1 MSASEQVALIIGHRG
16 QDGTLLRER
25 LEAQGAS
32 VVGIGRPGIGHPA
45 DDKLVDVRDP
55 SAVAAFVASVRPT
68 EIYYLAGHHGSSE
81 TMSIESEPMDI
92 DAAWGTH
99 VAGFQSV
106 LDAIQALATP
116 VPVLLA
122 ASSLVYAPS
131 YSLIDESSPLRPDTM
146 YGVTKAAAVLLA
158 RERQE
163 QGQLVHTLILFP
175 HESGLRNESFVA
187 SKIVRTG
194 MRIASGSEERLIL
207 GDPNAMVD
215 WSMARD
221 VVAAMV
227 DVVRMKNPQELLVA
241 NGRPFSVHSLAS
253 EVFAL
258 LGLDI
263 DQHLDVRPDL
273 LKRPSTCRIASPKR
287 LRETLPWWPEHC
299 LPEFAARLVDEH
311 REATLRYKS

>member
-1 MSASEQVALIIGHRG
+1 MSSSERVALIIGHRG

-25 LEAQGAS
+25 LEAQGTT
-32 VVGIGRPGIGHPA
+32 VVGIGRPA
-45 DDKLVDVRDP
+45 DDELVDVRDP
-55 SAVAAFVASVRPT
+55 GAVAAFVASVLPT
-68 EIYYLAGHHGSSE
+68 EVYYLAGHHGSSE
-81 TMSIESEPMDI
+81 WMSIAGEPTDI

-106 LDAIQALATP
+106 LDAIQSLARP

-131 YSLIDESSPLRPDTM
+131 DSLIHESSPLRPDTI

-158 RERQE
+158 RERQKE
-163 QGQLVHTLILFP
+163 GQPVHTLILFP

-194 MRIASGSEERLIL
+194 MRIASGSGERLIL
-207 GDPNAMVD
+207 GDPHVMVD

-227 DVVRMKNPQELLVA
+227 DVVRMNSPQELLVA
-241 NGRPFSVHSLAS
+241 NGRPFSVHSLAR

-263 DQHLDVRPDL
+263 DQHLEVRPDL
-273 LKRPSTCRIASPKR
+273 LKRPSACRIASPKR
-287 LRETLPWWPEHC
+287 LRATLPWWPEHGVS
-299 LPEFAARLVDEH
+299 EFAARLVDEH
-311 REATLRYKS
+311 RQATFG